1 MVSRVRTVAFQG
13 IEAVP
18 VDVQVMVAPGKV
30 GEIVGRVRYERE
42 TLADPPREP
51 FGQREHD
58 RQANRYPEG
67 ASRHA
72 WMRVGMASR
81 VGMRVAVMVVMA

>member
-30 GEIVGRVRYERE
+30 GMSIVGNVCRPRC
-42 TLADPPREP
+42 TLPAFRCRRS
-51 FGQREHD
+51 G
-58 RQANRYPEG
+58 
-67 ASRHA
+67 
-72 WMRVGMASR
+72 
-81 VGMRVAVMVVMA
+81 